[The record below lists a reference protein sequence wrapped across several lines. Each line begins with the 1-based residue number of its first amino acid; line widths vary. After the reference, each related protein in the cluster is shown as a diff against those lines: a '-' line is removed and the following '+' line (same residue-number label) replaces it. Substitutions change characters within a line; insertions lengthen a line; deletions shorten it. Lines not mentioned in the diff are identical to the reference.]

1 MEYKMEIKINEIQKK
16 DFDEWSSLWQKYL
29 DFYETKLSND
39 IFKNTF
45 NRLINKKEGDV
56 LGFLAFKENKPIGL
70 VHLIS
75 HFHNWKIEKALYL
88 QDLYVLLEYRKNG
101 VGKKLINH
109 VYDYADKK
117 NLSYVYWLT
126 QDFNL
131 EARSLYNK
139 VGKVTPFIK
148 YNRF

>member
-1 MEYKMEIKINEIQKK
+1 MKVIINELKEENYE
-16 DFDEWSSLWQKYL
+16 EWSKLWEKYL
-29 DFYETKLSND
+29 DFYKTKLTKE
-39 IFKNTF
+39 IYENTF
-45 NRLINKKEGDV
+45 KRLIDKNENDA
-56 LGFLAFKENKPIGL
+56 LCFLAFSENKAIAF
-70 VHLIS
+70 VHLIF

-88 QDLYVLLEYRKNG
+88 QDLYVLSNFRKKG
-101 VGKKLINH
+101 VGRKMIEY
-109 VYDYADKK
+109 VYELADKK
-117 NLSYVYWLT
+117 KLSYVYWLT

>member
-1 MEYKMEIKINEIQKK
+1 MKVIINELKEENYE
-16 DFDEWSSLWQKYL
+16 EWSKLWEKYL
-29 DFYETKLSND
+29 DFYKTKLTKE
-39 IFKNTF
+39 IYENTF
-45 NRLINKKEGDV
+45 KRLIDKNENDT
-56 LGFLAFKENKPIGL
+56 LCFLAFSENKAIAL
-70 VHLIS
+70 VHLIF

-88 QDLYVLLEYRKNG
+88 QDLYVLSNFRKKG
-101 VGKKLINH
+101 VGRKMIEY
-109 VYDYADKK
+109 VYELADKK

>member
-45 NRLINKKEGDV
+45 NRLINKKEEDV
-56 LGFLAFKENKPIGL
+56 LGFLAFKEDKLIGL

-88 QDLYVLLEYRKNG
+88 QDLYVLFEYRKNG